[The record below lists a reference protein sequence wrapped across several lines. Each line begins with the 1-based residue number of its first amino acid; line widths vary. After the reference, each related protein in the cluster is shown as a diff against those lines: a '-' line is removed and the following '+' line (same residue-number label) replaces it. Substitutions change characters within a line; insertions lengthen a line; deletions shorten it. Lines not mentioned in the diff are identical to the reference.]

1 MNALIKIVK
10 KDARTVPQVPKV
22 SSARTKEQRNT
33 EKIIKS
39 WVRESRDRRHALLT
53 QLREAIGSE

>member
-10 KDARTVPQVPKV
+10 RDARTVPQVPEV
-22 SSARTKEQRNT
+22 SSARTKGQRNT

-39 WVRESRDRRHALLT
+39 WVRESRDLRHALLT